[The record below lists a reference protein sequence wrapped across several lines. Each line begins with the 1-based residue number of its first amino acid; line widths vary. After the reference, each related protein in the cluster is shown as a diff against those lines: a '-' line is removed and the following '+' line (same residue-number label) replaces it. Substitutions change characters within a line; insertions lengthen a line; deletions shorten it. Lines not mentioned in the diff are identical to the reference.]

1 MRRNLR
7 WVKARE
13 PIQLGPGIS
22 PHTLTSRLRRC
33 ETYGIVTHTVF
44 AEAPPR
50 VEYTLTPLG
59 QSLRPV
65 LAVMAAWALNVPRSG
80 FSPSAAILKEHGSRN
95 QV

>member
-1 MRRNLR
+1 VTGWSGGLLRRNLR

-44 AEAPPR
+44 AEAPPPG
-50 VEYTLTPLG
+50 EYTLMLIPTDGAPIYEMKG
-59 QSLRPV
+59 
-65 LAVMAAWALNVPRSG
+65 APRFRDDPAPHSEMIPPG
-80 FSPSAAILKEHGSRN
+80 
-95 QV
+95 